1 MRSLHFGRNDRHNN
15 FTWIGLATSKAL
27 CINKGVV
34 KKMNTNRSF
43 FNIACRV
50 AAFSFLMAGT
60 VSLLQA
66 QQSQPAG
73 STFKAPL
80 LLASESAPANSAASS
95 FSIFSSSSSSS
106 LDSASASDSDAR
118 PTLDSAALDTSQP
131 PPRRRYG
138 RPNYSSG
145 NTNPD
150 GSSKY
155 TFIVGVGPA
164 LPVGNSHKY
173 ETLSYDF
180 QVGGGRNFNKTVGV
194 LLQFDYD
201 HFGLQGATLANQ
213 TYVYNYYC
221 TPAFQ
226 ASGACTLVTGL
237 DGNNHVWS
245 FTLNPTFTL
254 PTEGSLGAYAVV
266 GGGYYH
272 KVTNFTLP
280 TTGYYYDPYYGPIAY
295 SANQT
300 VDHYTSNAA
309 GINAGLGLT
318 YKFSKFSNQ
327 RFYVEGRYV
336 VVFNQHYAGVTAA
349 NVATFGATY
358 NGYNDY
364 PANSNRTT
372 YIPIKI
378 GIRF

>member
-1 MRSLHFGRNDRHNN
+1 
-15 FTWIGLATSKAL
+15 
-27 CINKGVV
+27 
-34 KKMNTNRSF
+34 MNTNRNF
-43 FNIACRV
+43 FPIACRV
-50 AAFSFLMAGT
+50 AAFTFLVAG
-60 VSLLQA
+60 SAMLMQA
-66 QQSQPAG
+66 QQTPSVAPAA
-73 STFKAPL
+73 KAPVF
-80 LLASESAPANSAASS
+80 LAALAAPDYAASY
-95 FSIFSSSSSSS
+95 FGSSSSSSS
-106 LDSASASDSDAR
+106 SSSDALAAEDSLDS
-118 PTLDSAALDTSQP
+118 LGSAAPEGLQP

-138 RPNYSSG
+138 QPSYAGG

-150 GSSKY
+150 GSSKW
-155 TFIVGVGPA
+155 TFLGGGGLG
-164 LPVGNSHKY
+164 LPVGITHKY
-173 ETLSYDF
+173 ETPSWGF
-180 QVGGGRNFNKTVGV
+180 QVGGGRNWSKTFGV
-194 LLQFDYD
+194 ILQFDYD
-201 HFGLQGATLANQ
+201 HFGLQGATLANEE
-213 TYVYNYYC
+213 YVYNYYC

-300 VDHYTSNAA
+300 DGHYTSNAA

-336 VVFNQHYAGVTAA
+336 VVFNQHNAGVTAA

-358 NGYNDY
+358 TGYNDY